1 MYNSEHPK
9 LLRNTTPIR
18 DPEVISF
25 VKTTDTN
32 NFLFNALQNLEL
44 KDTFLNEYFN
54 WVQSSKLN
62 NLKGL
67 KNLKIFHMFTEH
79 HRRLTLFMLKIR
91 IVDLDVLREIFFII
105 Q

>member
-1 MYNSEHPK
+1 MYNSDHPK

-25 VKTTDTN
+25 VKATDTN

-62 NLKGL
+62 NLKGRF
-67 KNLKIFHMFTEH
+67 KIS
-79 HRRLTLFMLKIR
+79 
-91 IVDLDVLREIFFII
+91 
-105 Q
+105 

>member
-25 VKTTDTN
+25 VKKTDTN

-54 WVQSSKLN
+54 WMQTSKLN
-62 NLKGL
+62 NLNGIKKF
-67 KNLKIFHMFTEH
+67 KNLITKFYEF
-79 HRRLTLFMLKIR
+79 
-91 IVDLDVLREIFFII
+91 
-105 Q
+105 